1 MILKNIVFE
10 SYRIAVRSKSLFRN
24 IDINYLMDKF
34 KIAGYAFRIPPPVIN
49 PVADE
54 TSVGFKGPLLQK
66 GEIIIDVNSDIN
78 SIGIQCNSMDSLIK
92 ELETVFLPNIKAMN
106 LFYKNIW
113 FYELQLKIK
122 KQNEDKNL
130 FKTLYNF
137 GENEAFDIIK
147 NVGTN
152 MTMSA
157 LTLWDSGHPNMED
170 FTEMRLF
177 IDPLDIE
184 LLVYKIILRNKE
196 ESIFLKKIKSINQN
210 VQSEDIM

>member
-1 MILKNIVFE
+1 LKNIIFE

-24 IDINYLMDKF
+24 IDINYLMNKF
-34 KIAGYAFRIPPPVIN
+34 KTNGYAFRIPPPVIN

-122 KQNEDKNL
+122 KQNNEQSL
-130 FKTLYNF
+130 FKTFYSSD
-137 GENEAFDIIK
+137 ENKEFEIIK
-147 NVGTN
+147 NIDTN
-152 MTMSA
+152 MTMSG
-157 LTLWDSGHPNMED
+157 LTLWDSGNPNMED

-177 IDPLDIE
+177 IDPLDTE

-196 ESIFLKKIKSINQN
+196 ELTFMKKIKSINQN
-210 VQSEDIM
+210 IKFENTT

>member
-1 MILKNIVFE
+1 MKNIIFE

-24 IDINYLMDKF
+24 IDINYLMNKF
-34 KIAGYAFRIPPPVIN
+34 KTNGYAFRIPPPVIN

-122 KQNEDKNL
+122 KQNNEQSL
-130 FKTLYNF
+130 FKTFYSSD
-137 GENEAFDIIK
+137 ENKEFEIIK
-147 NVGTN
+147 NIDTN
-152 MTMSA
+152 MTMSG
-157 LTLWDSGHPNMED
+157 LTLWDSGNPNMED

-177 IDPLDIE
+177 IDPLDTE

-196 ESIFLKKIKSINQN
+196 ELTFMKKIKSINQN
-210 VQSEDIM
+210 IKFENTT

>member
-1 MILKNIVFE
+1 ME
-10 SYRIAVRSKSLFRN
+10 
-24 IDINYLMDKF
+24 KF
-34 KIAGYAFRIPPPVIN
+34 KIDGYMFRIAPPVIN

-106 LFYKNIW
+106 LFCKNVW

-122 KQNEDKNL
+122 KQNNEQSL
-130 FKTLYNF
+130 FKTFYNSD
-137 GENEAFDIIK
+137 EKKAFEIIK
-147 NVGTN
+147 NTNTN
-152 MTMSA
+152 MTMSG
-157 LTLWDSGHPNMED
+157 LTLWDSRNPNTED

-177 IDPLDIE
+177 IDPVDTE

-196 ESIFLKKIKSINQN
+196 ELTFLDKIKNINQN
-210 VQSEDIM
+210 IKYDNVS

>member
-1 MILKNIVFE
+1 MG
-10 SYRIAVRSKSLFRN
+10 
-24 IDINYLMDKF
+24 KF
-34 KIAGYAFRIPPPVIN
+34 KIDGYMFRIPPPVIN

-78 SIGIQCNSMDSLIK
+78 SIGIQCNSMDTLIE
-92 ELETVFLPNIKAMN
+92 ELETVFLPNIKEMN

-122 KQNEDKNL
+122 KQNNEHNL
-130 FKTLYNF
+130 FKTFYNSNDKKVF
-137 GENEAFDIIK
+137 EIIK
-147 NVGTN
+147 NIDTS
-152 MTMSA
+152 MTMSG
-157 LTLWDSGHPNMED
+157 LTLWDSGNPNSED

-177 IDPLDIE
+177 IDPLDTE

-196 ESIFLKKIKSINQN
+196 ESTFLEKIKTINQN
-210 VQSEDIM
+210 IKFENAT

>member
-1 MILKNIVFE
+1 MN
-10 SYRIAVRSKSLFRN
+10 
-24 IDINYLMDKF
+24 KF
-34 KIAGYAFRIPPPVIN
+34 KTNGYAFRIPPPVIN

-122 KQNEDKNL
+122 KQNNEQSL
-130 FKTLYNF
+130 FKTFYSSD
-137 GENEAFDIIK
+137 ENKEFEIIK
-147 NVGTN
+147 NIDTN
-152 MTMSA
+152 MTMSG
-157 LTLWDSGHPNMED
+157 LTLWDSGNPNMED

-177 IDPLDIE
+177 IDPLDTE

-196 ESIFLKKIKSINQN
+196 ELTFMKKIKSINQN
-210 VQSEDIM
+210 IKFENTT